1 MAAGA
6 VTSPF
11 PPFMVLLFT
20 CEFWGAVL
28 PLMTIP
34 RPRNNKKPKTH
45 PKPKDNGGCLWV
57 SVGYWCLS
65 FLGLGVVWV
74 FFRAFTLTPNPQVK
88 KKNPKYKNHQA
99 SRCRRS
105 CCRPHTYKRILL
117 CISKPCGGVQALRL
131 GQGKCPTRQE
141 GWGWGEEPPDWHRI
155 ILFLAQSTLPSP
167 NSP

>member
-1 MAAGA
+1 MWGVIIMGAGA

-88 KKNPKYKNHQA
+88 RKTPNIKITRPLGVAVLVVDLTLTKEFHYALVSHVVV
-99 SRCRRS
+99 SR
-105 CCRPHTYKRILL
+105 H
-117 CISKPCGGVQALRL
+117 
-131 GQGKCPTRQE
+131 
-141 GWGWGEEPPDWHRI
+141 
-155 ILFLAQSTLPSP
+155 
-167 NSP
+167 